1 MKVTINS
8 KPTNI
13 IPFKEL
19 CVGEVFKWRGDYYWK
34 TIKYG
39 INQPDWRTLK
49 NNFNS
54 INILSNT
61 HHFFVNEEVEKCEAE
76 LIIKDVMN
84 NEN

>member
-39 INQPDWRTLK
+39 INQQ

-61 HHFFVNEEVEKCEAE
+61 HHFFVNEEGEKCEAE